1 MPNADTTDR
10 GGEEREREALS
21 YLDSST
27 IIYTGDQIDFLTYRD
42 TLTDHDLIQVITH
55 AMTQYANAEVRNF
68 GDKLID
74 DCNNAIRRWGQIPP
88 NSTHYSDYIEGIV
101 DSLKANI
108 EHIQSLLK
116 SIK

>member
-10 GGEEREREALS
+10 GGEERDREALS

-55 AMTQYANAEVRNF
+55 AMTQYANAEVRKVLT
-68 GDKLID
+68 KLLDEDEIMTD
-74 DCNNAIRRWGQIPP
+74 NTRHEVRA
-88 NSTHYSDYIEGIV
+88 V
-101 DSLKANI
+101 NI
-108 EHIQSLLK
+108 SYIQSLIKSLK
-116 SIK
+116 